1 MSRRTEKVG
10 DQLQTEIADLLMRN
24 VKHPALTDVMLSI
37 TKVELTPDFR
47 RARISVSLLAE
58 DGKAGFDEVLE
69 ALERTQGPDHMDTLT
84 SVSNLASVLHAQC
97 NLVEAEPLFLRA
109 LDGRLDATRDQILD
123 ATRKAQFSA

>member
-69 ALERTQGPDHMDTLT
+69 ALERTEPYFHRELMKRLTLRRVPRLTFIADHSIEEGDRLATLLRELKTSGP
-84 SVSNLASVLHAQC
+84 
-97 NLVEAEPLFLRA
+97 EA
-109 LDGRLDATRDQILD
+109 
-123 ATRKAQFSA
+123 